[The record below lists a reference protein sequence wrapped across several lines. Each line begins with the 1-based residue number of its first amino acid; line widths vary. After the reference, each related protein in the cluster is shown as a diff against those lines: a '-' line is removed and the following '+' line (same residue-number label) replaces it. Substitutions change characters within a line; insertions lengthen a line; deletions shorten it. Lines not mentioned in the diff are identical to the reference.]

1 MVESSSTILYIFISI
16 TLGVVA
22 YMLSGAVKM
31 WLIRNK
37 QELKQTGPVPLLW
50 VIARFILLIVI
61 IVAVILFVREL
72 LPYKIYST
80 QGILKGEGLFPVR
93 AIEGYQARIE
103 AKNDSINKYE
113 AFVTYTRK
121 LGPNE
126 EAEARFK
133 LALLQDNIAEIRT
146 NLDPNNSINQL
157 QRLSEAERLRTAQEL
172 KEKERNRV
180 IWDIE
185 NLKFRVDE
193 QESNLTLAQ
202 KEMEFARD
210 AIKTGLISKI
220 EYDRREQN
228 FRQQSLKLKE
238 LKTRLN
244 FEMSKKSVQSIANN
258 DDSRICLNDSD
269 ECLDQIVSS
278 IVTDL
283 SLEPSNAMLK
293 EFERRVKELD
303 SLLSGS
309 DLIPIA
315 VNAPWDGVIAYNNP
329 SSALAP
335 RDLIAVLAQPNSLF
349 VEVLVPVEM
358 FEAID
363 SGAEIKL
370 TNQYYSDLGVVL
382 LGKLQ
387 RTKAINSNQSML
399 VIGLEP
405 KSDLVRDIALNKEV
419 MLMVSFINQPPN
431 IFKEFKT
438 FLSKISVVN
447 IVLIIAILLLV
458 IMLLLRSR
466 KSRVSLDSKTEGNA

>member
-1 MVESSSTILYIFISI
+1 
-16 TLGVVA
+16 
-22 YMLSGAVKM
+22 MLSGAVKM

-50 VIARFILLIVI
+50 VITRFILLIVI
-61 IVAVILFVREL
+61 IVTVILFVREL
-72 LPYKIYST
+72 LPYKLYAT
-80 QGILKGEGLFPVR
+80 QGVLKAEGLFPVR

-133 LALLQDNIAEIRT
+133 RALLQDNIAEIRT
-146 NLDPNNSINQL
+146 NLDPSNSINQL

-172 KEKERNRV
+172 KEKERNRT
-180 IWDIE
+180 IWDLE
-185 NLKFRVDE
+185 SLKFRVDE

-220 EYDRREQN
+220 EYDRRQQN

-238 LKTRLN
+238 LRTRLN
-244 FEMSKKSVQSIANN
+244 FEMNKNSVQSTANN
-258 DDSRICLNDSD
+258 DDSRLCLNNSD
-269 ECLDQIVSS
+269 ECLDQILSS
-278 IVTDL
+278 IVTDS
-283 SLEPSNAMLK
+283 SLEPSNAKLK

-309 DLIPIA
+309 DLLPIT

-329 SSALAP
+329 SSVLAP
-335 RDLIAVLAQPNSLF
+335 RDVIAVLAQPSSLF

-358 FEAID
+358 YEAIE

-370 TNQYYSDLGVVL
+370 TNQYYSDLGVVF
-382 LGKLQ
+382 LGELQ
-387 RTKAINSNQSML
+387 RMKAINPNQSML

-405 KSDLVRDIALNKEV
+405 KSELVRDIALNKEV
-419 MLMVSFINQPPN
+419 MLLVSFINQPPN
-431 IFKEFKT
+431 IFKEFKK
-438 FLSKISVVN
+438 FLSEISLVN

-458 IMLLLRSR
+458 IILFYRPR
-466 KSRVSLDSKTEGNA
+466 NSRVGHVSKNESDA